1 MSKNLRIC
9 GNLFLNC
16 NYYNMN
22 WIKVS
27 LIIFIFLLTGKIT
40 AFAQQQNVVINA
52 DTMINKLVE
61 KRIQINKKKGT
72 IPGYRVQIYFGS
84 QRSDANDAK
93 TKFNTLF
100 PNIDCYLIYQQP
112 YFKVRAGDFRTRL
125 EATNLDRKIV
135 KEFNSV
141 FIVEDEINLPRLNQ

>member
-1 MSKNLRIC
+1 ML
-9 GNLFLNC
+9 
-16 NYYNMN
+16 N
-22 WIKVS
+22 WIKALV
-27 LIIFIFLLTGKIT
+27 IILLFHFTGKMT
-40 AFAQQQNVVINA
+40 AFAQEQNVLVHT

-72 IPGYRVQIYFGS
+72 ISGFRVQIYFGS
-84 QRSDANDAK
+84 LRSDATDAK

-100 PNIDCYLIYQQP
+100 PNIDCYLIYQPP

-125 EATNLDRKIV
+125 EATNLDRKII
-135 KEFNSV
+135 KEFTSV